1 MRIGITGGAGFIGT
15 NLARR
20 LLRNGHE
27 ISVLDDFSTGLE
39 SNVSSLD
46 LQVFRGSLEEPDL
59 VRRFVDAV
67 DKIVHLGARGS
78 VPRSIKNPR
87 ATHSVNVGGTL
98 ELLEAARIEK
108 KSMIF
113 SSSSSVYGANPVL
126 PKEETQWTLPMTPYA
141 ASKLSGEAFCSAYSQ
156 SYDFNVLVFR
166 FFNVFGPWQRP
177 DHDYAAVLPKWIW
190 AAMNDQ
196 PIIIHGDGEQTRD
209 FTYVGTVLDVLEK
222 AVINDV
228 RHVGPVNLA
237 FGNRISLVD
246 ALGLLKNHFPNLK
259 VEHVDTRPG
268 DVRNSQNDATLLR
281 SLFPDVKPVPFEI
294 ALNETIEWLKA
305 ESAQIVNGPAVLD

>member
-1 MRIGITGGAGFIGT
+1 MKIGITGGAGFIGT

-20 LLRNGHE
+20 LLQAGHQVA
-27 ISVLDDFSTGLE
+27 VLDDFSTGLK
-39 SNVSSLD
+39 SNVQNVDVEL
-46 LQVFRGSLEEPDL
+46 FEGSIEDKKI
-59 VRRFVDAV
+59 VTDFVKSV
-67 DKIVHLGARGS
+67 ERIVHLGARGS
-78 VPRSIKNPR
+78 VPRSIRNPR

-126 PKEETQWTLPMTPYA
+126 PKEESQWALPMTPYA

-196 PIIIHGDGEQTRD
+196 PIIVHGDGEQTRD
-209 FTYVGTVLDVLEK
+209 FTYVGTVLDVLEH
-222 AVINDV
+222 AVMNDV

-237 FGNRISLVD
+237 FGNRISLND
-246 ALGLLKNHFPNLK
+246 ALVLLKRQFPNLK

>member
-237 FGNRISLVD
+237 FGNRISLMD